1 MIQESQFADAIVP
14 IYCDGVFMGTGFIY
28 RSYLITAAHVIREY
42 EKVNEVKSGT
52 YVKTARI
59 KRGYDKIIYCSN
71 RMSHVLDYKDN
82 IYAKKEYGD
91 ERVFGFIDEDLA
103 IYKLPE
109 QNNRF
114 SICEEDDL
122 DGLHVVLYGFHYYN
136 DDDIRLLSRELVLSL
151 SHTCMN
157 VHHITQDKCFYGK
170 LVHEGEVV
178 IGGYSGGPVLC
189 GNKIVGMLVGGPLDS
204 NTFHLMKSKHI
215 VQKIR
220 ECE

>member
-1 MIQESQFADAIVP
+1 
-14 IYCDGVFMGTGFIY
+14 MGTGFIY

-42 EKVNEVKSGT
+42 EKVDEAKNGK

-59 KRGYDKIIYCSN
+59 KREYGKIIYCSN
-71 RMSHVLDYKDN
+71 GKSYVLDYKDN

-109 QNNRF
+109 QNNCF
-114 SICEEDDL
+114 SICEEDNL
-122 DGLHVVLYGFHYYN
+122 EGLHVVLYGFHYYN
-136 DDDIRLLSRELVLSL
+136 DDNIRLLSRELELSL

-170 LVHEGEVV
+170 LVHEGEAV
-178 IGGYSGGPVLC
+178 IGGYSGGPVLQE
-189 GNKIVGMLVGGPLDS
+189 NVIVGMLVGGPLDN
-204 NTFHLMKSKHI
+204 NTFHLMKSRYI